1 MWNLNGQKSNKNT
14 IVLEVEP
21 HAAPPPTTHI
31 HTAACIGKSCVSTN
45 ICVGVQTRVE
55 HVCVN
60 VCVHLLQ
67 KSSTF
72 EEFFSR
78 RETFWEKKTEKKFPI
93 FTLIVILI
101 KILISIHF
109 IPFLEIRFILNVMA
123 FVFSLFRY
131 PQSSALRTSCFL
143 CVCVFL
149 VCVYASIIQCV
160 FF

>member
-1 MWNLNGQKSNKNT
+1 MKFKRAKKQQEYNCSWGRTTCGTTTNNT
-14 IVLEVEP
+14 
-21 HAAPPPTTHI
+21 
-31 HTAACIGKSCVSTN
+31 HTYSSMYWEIMCKYQTLCWSTN
-45 ICVGVQTRVE
+45 KSWTCVCECVRASFTKKFDFRRIFFKTRDI
-55 HVCVN
+55 
-60 VCVHLLQ
+60 L
-67 KSSTF
+67 
-72 EEFFSR
+72 R
-78 RETFWEKKTEKKFPI
+78 KKTEKMIPI
-93 FTLIVILI
+93 FTSIVILI